1 MSDSNKSAPP
11 APPSF
16 QRRRML
22 GLAGGGV
29 LASAFGVGQL
39 GSLLLA
45 PGAAMAA
52 EPDYKALVCL
62 FLHGGNDGMNT
73 VVPTDSARYAQY
85 AGVRGSLALPKSSL
99 IALTGTDYGLH
110 PAMSALSAAWADG
123 ALAPLFNVGPLF
135 SPLSKAQYRA
145 ANATDPI
152 IPASLFSHSDQSA
165 LWETATTSTLTST
178 GWGGRASQV
187 LATVNPVI
195 ALSNGGRFGL
205 SSKSAAL
212 GLPGPGSGFGLEGFG
227 ASDLAWA
234 PVAAGKAALD
244 AMYAEPQSNVLT
256 EAFAR
261 MHRESAD
268 ISGRLEPLVKIKPGS
283 PQANAAIDKAFG
295 ALTADGELV
304 TPLARQ
310 LYQIAK
316 LIAGNATVKGNRQIF
331 LAGMGGFDTHG
342 GQIDATVLQGNHA
355 ELLKQVGDASAAFYQ
370 AMKALGMSEQ
380 VTLFTQSDFGRTF
393 KPNNSKGT
401 DHAWGNHHVILGG
414 AVKGR
419 TTYGVYPSLELGG
432 ADDVGVNEWEK
443 QGRWIPT
450 SSVDQYAATLL
461 QWFGA
466 SGTELDAILPNLGN
480 FGSRRAL
487 GFL

>member
-1 MSDSNKSAPP
+1 MSDPKKSAPASP
-11 APPSF
+11 E
-16 QRRRML
+16 RRRVL

-29 LASAFGVGQL
+29 LASAFGVAQL
-39 GSLLLA
+39 SSLLLA
-45 PGAAMAA
+45 PRAAMAA

-73 VVPTDSARYAQY
+73 VVPTDGARYAQY
-85 AGVRGSLALPKSSL
+85 AAVRGGLALPKSSL
-99 IALTGTDYGLH
+99 LALSGTDYGLH

-123 ALAPLFNVGPLF
+123 ALTPLFNVGPLF
-135 SPLSKAQYRA
+135 SPLTKAQYRA

-152 IPASLFSHSDQSA
+152 IPASLFSHSDQSS
-165 LWETATTSTLTST
+165 LWETATTSTLTGT

-212 GLPGPGSGFGLEGFG
+212 GLPGPGSGFGLEGYS
-227 ASDLAWA
+227 ASDLGWA
-234 PVAAGKAALD
+234 PVAASKAALD
-244 AMYAEPQSNVLT
+244 AMYAESQSNVLT
-256 EAFAR
+256 EAFSR
-261 MHRESAD
+261 MHREAAEVS
-268 ISGRLEPLVKIKPGS
+268 SRLEPLVKIKPGS
-283 PQANAAIDKAFG
+283 PEANAAIDKAFASLTANG
-295 ALTADGELV
+295 ALT
-304 TPLARQ
+304 TPLAQQ

-342 GQIDATVLQGNHA
+342 GQIDATVLLGNHA
-355 ELLKQVGDASAAFYQ
+355 ELLKQLGDAAAAFYQ
-370 AMKALGMSEQ
+370 AMKTLGMSQQ

-401 DHAWGNHHVILGG
+401 DHAWGNHHLILGG

-419 TTYGVYPSLELGG
+419 TTYGIYPSLELGG
-432 ADDVGVNEWEK
+432 ADDVGVDDWEK

-450 SSVDQYAATLL
+450 TSVDQYAATLL

-466 SGTELDAILPNLGN
+466 TNGQLDSILPNLGN
-480 FGSRRAL
+480 FGSRRAV